1 MPQVWEGNLMYRF
14 VRDED
19 NGMTSFARVTNA
31 PARATTYRVVWTWGV
46 PETIL
51 TGLDRE
57 TADAAAEGLNAT
69 AARYGHGKEYSVEEE

>member
-1 MPQVWEGNLMYRF
+1 MSYRF

-31 PARATTYRVVWTWGV
+31 PAQTAPARATTYRVVRTWGV

>member
-1 MPQVWEGNLMYRF
+1 MTPYILAGD
-14 VRDED
+14 DEST
-19 NGMTSFARVTNA
+19 GMTSFTWQDAPAQTA
-31 PARATTYRVVWTWGV
+31 PARARTYRVVWTWGV